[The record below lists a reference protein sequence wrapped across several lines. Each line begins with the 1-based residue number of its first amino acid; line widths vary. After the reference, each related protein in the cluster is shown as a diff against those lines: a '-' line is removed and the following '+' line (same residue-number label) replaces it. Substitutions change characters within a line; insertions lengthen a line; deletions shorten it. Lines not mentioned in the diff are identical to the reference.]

1 MVFLILLAVAAACL
15 AGYWWLGKT
24 ATPGQR
30 AIEERW
36 KANRG
41 ALRRATASVP
51 GLMGRMHAG
60 RAHRDADWW
69 SRQPASLPEVPE
81 PEEHKEPWRH

>member
-1 MVFLILLAVAAACL
+1 MVFVVLLALCALCV

-24 ATPGQR
+24 ATPGQK

-41 ALRRATASVP
+41 ALRRSVAGIP
-51 GLMGRMHAG
+51 SLFG
-60 RAHRDADWW
+60 RAGTGRSHRDVDWW
-69 SRQPASLPEVPE
+69 ARQPDAPKLPE
-81 PEEHKEPWRH
+81 PEEHKDTWRH